1 MRGLKTWHKLR
12 LWWRLQLSGNVI
24 GPDWAYLKLT
34 KVKFST
40 KIERPQRENSE
51 RK

>member
-1 MRGLKTWHKLR
+1 MRGLKTWHKLGFGG
-12 LWWRLQLSGNVI
+12 GNII
-24 GPDWAYLKLT
+24 GPDWPYLKLT

-40 KIERPQRENSE
+40 KFERPQRENSE